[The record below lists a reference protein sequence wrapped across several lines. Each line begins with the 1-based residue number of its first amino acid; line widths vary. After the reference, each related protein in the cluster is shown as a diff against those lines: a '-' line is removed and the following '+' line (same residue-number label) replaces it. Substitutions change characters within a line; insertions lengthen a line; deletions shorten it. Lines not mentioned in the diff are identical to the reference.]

1 MNTKKYL
8 ALAAMVIC
16 CVVFLAVR
24 LGGVSIPE
32 QEQLRLF
39 GKSTLE
45 GLSGVAPSVKL
56 IIPEKYRRTI
66 KLTDTQLQAQ
76 VTSALQN
83 AGIRTLEPTDS
94 ASPVELL
101 FVTVSLSKVS
111 AERPVYFFKVETEL
125 WQQVELVRDRRIRTI
140 TRTWPLRPESRL
152 IVAGSMKVQQA
163 IKDIISAQ
171 MSNFVNDYL
180 SANPKP
186 QSE

>member
-8 ALAAMVIC
+8 TLAAIVIC
-16 CVVFLAVR
+16 CVGFLVVGVA
-24 LGGVSIPE
+24 GVSIPE
-32 QEQLRLF
+32 QEQIRVF

-45 GLSGVAPSVKL
+45 GLNGVAPSVKL
-56 IIPEKYRRTI
+56 IIPEEYRRTI
-66 KLTDTQLQAQ
+66 KLTDGQLQEQ
-76 VTSALQN
+76 VTSALQS
-83 AGIRTLEPTDS
+83 AGIRILEPADS
-94 ASPVELL
+94 ASSVELL
-101 FVTVSLSKVS
+101 FVTVSLSKVL
-111 AERPVYFFKVETEL
+111 AERPIYFFKAETEL

-152 IVAGSMKVQQA
+152 IVAGSMKVEQA
-163 IKDIISAQ
+163 IKDIISGQ

>member
-8 ALAAMVIC
+8 ALAAMIIC
-16 CVVFLAVR
+16 CVGFLAVVVT
-24 LGGVSIPE
+24 GVSIPE
-32 QEQLRLF
+32 QEQLRVF

-45 GLSGVAPSVKL
+45 GLKGVAPSVRL

-66 KLTDTQLQAQ
+66 KLTDGQLQAQ

-83 AGIRTLEPTDS
+83 ASIKILEPTNS
-94 ASPVELL
+94 ATPVELL
-101 FVTVSLSKVS
+101 FVTVSVSKVS
-111 AERPVYFFKVETEL
+111 AERPIYFFKAETEL

-152 IVAGSMKVQQA
+152 IVAGSMKVEQA
-163 IKDIISAQ
+163 IKDIVSGQ
-171 MSNFVNDYL
+171 MSDFVNDYL
-180 SANPKP
+180 TANPKQ

>member
-8 ALAAMVIC
+8 APAAIIIC
-16 CVVFLAVR
+16 CVVFLAVQVP
-24 LGGVSIPE
+24 GVSIPE

-39 GKSTLE
+39 GKSTLA
-45 GLSGVAPSVKL
+45 GLKGVAPSVKL
-56 IIPEKYRRTI
+56 VIPEKYRRAI
-66 KLTDTQLQAQ
+66 KLTDSQLQAQ
-76 VTSALQN
+76 VNSALQN
-83 AGIRTLEPTDS
+83 AGIKIFEPTDPS
-94 ASPVELL
+94 ASVELL

-111 AERPVYFFKVETEL
+111 AERPIYFFKAETEL

-152 IVAGSMKVQQA
+152 IVADSMKVEQA
-163 IKDIISAQ
+163 IKNIISGQ
-171 MSNFVNDYL
+171 MSDFVNDYL